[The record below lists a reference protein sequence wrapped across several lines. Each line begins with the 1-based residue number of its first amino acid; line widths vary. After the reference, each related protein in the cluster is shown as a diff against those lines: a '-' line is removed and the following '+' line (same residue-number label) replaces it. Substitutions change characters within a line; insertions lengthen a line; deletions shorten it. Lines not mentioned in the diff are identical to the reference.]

1 MPDRRFL
8 VTGGTGLV
16 GKAIEE
22 VVNEEK
28 NPNEIWTFI
37 GTKDADL
44 TDFKSTKEIFDHYR
58 PTHVIHLAAMVG
70 GLYRNLRNNLHFFRV
85 NMQIN
90 DNVLAV
96 SHELNVEK
104 VF

>member
-1 MPDRRFL
+1 MSDRRFL

-22 VVNEEK
+22 VVEEEK
-28 NPNEIWTFI
+28 PANEKWIFI

-44 TDFKSTKEIFDHYR
+44 TDYNETKKVFDRYR

-96 SHELNVEK
+96 SHELGVEK
-104 VF
+104 V